1 MVSAFFKNIAQKMT
15 LIELLQNRAAIQ
27 EESGNEM
34 RARFEAYSLEL
45 QEVLIGT
52 PRAAA
57 GDRTIEDI
65 LIQLRSRQ
73 VAREQVT
80 TFQEQEKAAVQERT
94 LNEAKATAAA
104 QIALTQSLIQVKVHE
119 NEGAAALAQAQKDA
133 ETVKVTAAAAGERS
147 RLEGKGE
154 ADRTLAIGTAN
165 AQATKLSVD
174 AYGGPRISFGRTKLL
189 ALRRRLDQDQSTAC
203 AAISN
208 VRRAGRENYGG
219 LIPTAMLSS
228 MFGRMMPPLEPPAV
242 RPGCQGL
249 RVRPCSELAVC
260 MRSAMSGR
268 LVRPIGIAPAARI
281 RSTTGASAGT
291 TAWASAGTPQVVG
304 RPAMSIFSFTVNGTP
319 CKGPSFSPAASSR
332 SAESCAS
339 ARLVG
344 EHADHGVQPR
354 VDGIDAG
361 EGAHPPLQRS
371 SGSAMRNV
379 VSQFA
384 G

>member
-1 MVSAFFKNIAQKMT
+1 MHIDYKKAPMIGDVKKLVEQTLDPMVSAFFKNIAQKMT

-34 RARFEAYSLEL
+34 KARFEAYSLEL

-52 PRAAA
+52 PRAVA

-65 LIQLRSRQ
+65 LFQLRSRQ

-119 NEGAAALAQAQKDA
+119 GAAALAQKDA

-189 ALRRRLDQDQSTAC
+189 ALRRRLDQDQSAAC

-208 VRRAGRENYGG
+208 VRRAGRGE
-219 LIPTAMLSS
+219 LRRPHSDSHAELD
-228 MFGRMMPPLEPPAV
+228 V
-242 RPGCQGL
+242 RPHDARRLG
-249 RVRPCSELAVC
+249 EIE
-260 MRSAMSGR
+260 GR
-268 LVRPIGIAPAARI
+268 
-281 RSTTGASAGT
+281 GAKDHSRG
-291 TAWASAGTPQVVG
+291 
-304 RPAMSIFSFTVNGTP
+304 NGP
-319 CKGPSFSPAASSR
+319 
-332 SAESCAS
+332 
-339 ARLVG
+339 
-344 EHADHGVQPR
+344 
-354 VDGIDAG
+354 
-361 EGAHPPLQRS
+361 
-371 SGSAMRNV
+371 
-379 VSQFA
+379 
-384 G
+384 